1 MKTFYLVDFENVH
14 NKGLE
19 NIAALKSTEQVHIF
33 STKNAM
39 NIRKDIVFAKDI
51 DVKEHIVPIRSQS
64 LDMHLVSYLGHL
76 LGVYGKQCSYIIVSK
91 DTDYDNI
98 INFWKKE
105 GWSNISRRTKI
116 LETAQKKITPNFS
129 GNDKC
134 GLNVFMQRKLVGMR
148 YTSNVA
154 QIICKCAIAHC
165 NDKQMLVEI
174 HNELKNEFTDY
185 RDVYKDVKDIFEEF
199 MISTGIDTKKQHR

>member
-14 NKGLE
+14 NEGLE
-19 NIAALKSTEQVHIF
+19 NIAALKQTEQVHIF

-39 NIRKDIVFAKDI
+39 NIRKDIVYTKGI
-51 DVKEHIVPIRSQS
+51 DVKEHIVPVRSQS

-76 LGVYGKQCSYIIVSK
+76 LGIYGKQCSYIIVSK

-105 GWSNISRRTKI
+105 GWFNISRRAKI
-116 LETAQKKITPNFS
+116 LETAQKKTAPNFS
-129 GNDKC
+129 GNDRRA
-134 GLNVFMQRKLVGMR
+134 LNVFMQRKLVGMG
-148 YTSNVA
+148 YISNVA
-154 QIICKCAIAHC
+154 QIICKCVIAHC

-174 HNELKNEFTDY
+174 HNKLKNEFTDY
-185 RDVYKDVKDIFEEF
+185 RDVYRDVKDILKEF
-199 MISTGIDTKKQHR
+199 VSSADKVSKKQHR